1 MQVSGLSYA
10 YMQPATAFRPG
21 AAPVSDEPSRSRTR
35 EPVDRIEVSDAA
47 RQSAAS
53 LQAGTSII
61 TGTSA
66 AAAPDSCAECEAGIC
81 TTCGKKDDKDE
92 LSEEEQAQVSELK
105 ERDTEVRAHEAAH
118 AATGGS
124 FAGSPSFEFQVG
136 PDGKRYAIGGEV
148 QIDTSPIDGNPS
160 ATIDKLR
167 QVQAAALAPAEPS
180 GQDKKVAQQA
190 AAAQRDAEA
199 ALAAERR
206 AEFEDKAAPS
216 GSETAVGAKEANSE
230 PDSIA
235 AASEAGGRPP
245 TDTRDAQANES
256 RQSDQLARQEM
267 QQAASVYQ
275 KIAGLV

>member
-199 ALAAERR
+199 ALATERR
-206 AEFEDKAAPS
+206 AEFEDKTKAS
-216 GSETAVGAKEANSE
+216 GTEATRDVDIATVEQNEKTAVALSGGN
-230 PDSIA
+230 PLTDS
-235 AASEAGGRPP
+235 
-245 TDTRDAQANES
+245 DTPMGQGQ
-256 RQSDQLARQEM
+256 QSDLLALQEM